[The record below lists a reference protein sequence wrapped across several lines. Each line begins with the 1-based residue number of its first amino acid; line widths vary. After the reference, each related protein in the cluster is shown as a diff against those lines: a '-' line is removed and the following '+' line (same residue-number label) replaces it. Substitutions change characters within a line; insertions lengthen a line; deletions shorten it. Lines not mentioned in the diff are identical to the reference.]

1 MLGLSPVAYEL
12 LELIVDDE
20 WFSQGSESV
29 ISRKEVDE
37 AARISLCAL
46 KRSHGHSRVQN
57 HSFTSENS
65 EIPDRRMGF

>member
-1 MLGLSPVAYEL
+1 MNGFPR
-12 LELIVDDE
+12 
-20 WFSQGSESV
+20 GSGSV

-37 AARISLCAL
+37 AAGISLCTL

-65 EIPDRRMGF
+65 EIPDRPMSF

>member
-1 MLGLSPVAYEL
+1 MMNGFPR
-12 LELIVDDE
+12 
-20 WFSQGSESV
+20 GSESV

-37 AARISLCAL
+37 AARMSRCTL

-57 HSFTSENS
+57 HSFTNENS